1 MIDDGS
7 TLLVISV
14 GDSILPSSFRML
26 NILVTPNII
35 QNLSFVHQFTT
46 NNSCFLEFDPFGFF
60 VKDLTIHR
68 ILVDVTSLDPS
79 TLFVF

>member
-14 GDSILPSSFRML
+14 GDSILPGSFRML

-35 QNLSFVHQFTT
+35 QNLSSVRQLTT
-46 NNSCFLEFDPFGFF
+46 NNS
-60 VKDLTIHR
+60 
-68 ILVDVTSLDPS
+68 
-79 TLFVF
+79 